1 VRVAVWTPMPPEPS
15 GIADYNLRLLA
26 TMARDPRLELTAIV
40 REAVPDAVAP
50 LGVRLCTAGDYDPD
64 DFDIDLYHMG
74 NNPTFH
80 SYMFSQIVRRPG
92 VLMLHDPAIVDF
104 IDVVLGGLHR
114 RIFADEV
121 AYNLGLRDND
131 YVKIHEAIVRWD
143 RLELLMSRR
152 IVEHSLVTLVHSEWA
167 ADELRRRFDIDDVR
181 AVPHAVWTDGPVAP
195 ARKGG
200 PVSFGV
206 FGSISAHKRLSHVV
220 DAFAEVRASGIDA
233 TLVIAGRRDNP
244 TVENQLEI
252 LIDRHN
258 LGDVITMDLDTDD
271 ETYTRYQEDCDV
283 MVGLR
288 WPTTGETSGPLL
300 ACFAMAKAAI
310 VSDLPQNR
318 EFDDGYCR
326 KVSLEPEREHDELVA
341 AMTEAAAD
349 VDATRRAGLA
359 AREYVT
365 THCDD
370 EIVAAKY
377 YEALA
382 SALSRLPPV
391 APAVDDAVGALAINA
406 IGSWAGATGL
416 AEAGR
421 RAVIALL
428 DEGTLVAI
436 EDVNLW
442 AKVDEARLPDRIKML
457 PQGHPYPIDVS
468 FLNVNEFHVV
478 TQEQLGRGPGSYL
491 IAMWYWE
498 LPALPADMIREIAR
512 VDEIWVASEFVR
524 DVFLRY
530 TDKPVVVMPCVVEP
544 EVDES
549 VAREQL
555 GLPEEG
561 PVIYLVTFDANS
573 TIARK
578 NPYGAIKAFEEAFG
592 CGRTDVVLVIKVVNL
607 GRYPVVQR
615 DMRAHV
621 ARLGGILIETDMA
634 PGEIGALIKFADVY
648 VSMHRSEG
656 FGLGLAESMYFGR
669 PVIATANSGNM
680 QFMNNHNSCLVGYS
694 SKVVDRNDLS
704 DNPHAMVLYQP
715 GNLWVEP
722 DVSGAARWMRWLFDH
737 PEERER
743 IGAVAATH
751 IRENFSSAAAGR
763 AMRARLEEVNAHVVT
778 LREMARKGYFDDE
791 LVDAAL

>member
-1 VRVAVWTPMPPEPS
+1 MRVAVWTPMPPEPS

-26 TMARDPRLELTAIV
+26 TMARDPRLELTAVV
-40 REAVPDAVAP
+40 REGVSDAFAPRGVALCAV
-50 LGVRLCTAGDYDPD
+50 GDYDPD
-64 DFDIDLYHMG
+64 DYDIDLYHMG

-80 SYMFSQIVRRPG
+80 SYMFSHIVRRPG

-104 IDVVLGGLHR
+104 IDVILGGKER

-121 AYNLGLRDND
+121 AYNIGCPDND
-131 YVKIHEAIVRWD
+131 YPTIDEAIERWD

-152 IVEHSLVTLVHSEWA
+152 IVESSLVTMVHSEWA
-167 ADELRRRFDIDDVR
+167 AEELRRRFHLESVR
-181 AVPHAVWTDGPVAP
+181 SVPHAVWSDRAP
-195 ARKGG
+195 GAARTGATIA
-200 PVSFGV
+200 FGV
-206 FGSISAHKRLSHVV
+206 FGSISAHKRLLEVV
-220 DAFAEVRASGIDA
+220 AAFAEVRERGVDA

-252 LIDRHN
+252 FIDRHD
-258 LGDVITMDLDTDD
+258 LYDVVTMDLDTDD
-271 ETYTRYQEDCDV
+271 DRYTRYQEECDV

-300 ACFAMAKAAI
+300 ACFAMAKATI

-318 EFDDGYCR
+318 EFDDDYCR
-326 KVSLEPEREHDELVA
+326 KVSLDSEREHEELVA
-341 AMTEAAAD
+341 AMLDAAAD
-349 VDATRRAGLA
+349 VEATRRAGLA
-359 AREYVT
+359 ARQYVSA
-365 THCDD
+365 HCDD
-370 EIVAAKY
+370 ELVAAMY
-377 YEALA
+377 YDALA
-382 SALSRLPPV
+382 SAVSLSPLAREEPDDV
-391 APAVDDAVGALAINA
+391 AGALAINA

-442 AKVDEARLPDRIKML
+442 AKVDASRLPDRIKML

-478 TQEQLGRGPGSYL
+478 SEEQLGRGPGSYL

-498 LPALPADMIREIAR
+498 LPALPAEMVREIPR

-530 TDKPVVVMPCVVEP
+530 TDKPVMVMPCVVEP
-544 EVDES
+544 EVDET
-549 VAREQL
+549 VTREQL

-561 PVIYLVTFDANS
+561 PVVYLVTFDANS

-592 CGRTDVVLVIKVVNL
+592 CGRSDVVLVVKVVNL
-607 GRYPVVQR
+607 GSYPVVQQ

-621 ARLGGILIETDMA
+621 ARVGGILIETDMA
-634 PGEIGALIKFADVY
+634 PGEIGALIKMADVY

-656 FGLGLAESMYFGR
+656 FGLGLAESMYFGH

-680 QFMNNHNSCLVGYS
+680 QFMNNHNSCLVGYT

-704 DNPHAMVLYQP
+704 DNPHALVLYQP

-722 DVSGAARWMRWLFDH
+722 DVGEAARWMRWLFDH

-743 IGAVAATH
+743 IGRVASAH
-751 IRENFSSAAAGR
+751 IRENFSLAAAGR
-763 AMRARLEEVNAHVVT
+763 AMKARLDEVNAHVAT
-778 LREMARKGYFDDE
+778 LRDMVRKGYFDDE
-791 LVDAAL
+791 LVDAAN

>member
-1 VRVAVWTPMPPEPS
+1 MRVAVWTPMPPEPS
-15 GIADYNLRLLA
+15 GIADYNFRLLA
-26 TMARDPRLELTAIV
+26 TMARDSRLELTAVV
-40 REAVPDAVAP
+40 RDDAKEPYAP
-50 LGVRLCTAGDYDPD
+50 AGVSLCRVEDYDPD
-64 DFDIDLYHMG
+64 DYDIDLYHMG

-80 SYMFSQIVRRPG
+80 SYMFSQIVLRPG

-104 IDVVLGGLHR
+104 IDVILGGKER

-121 AYNLGLRDND
+121 AYNIGVRDND
-131 YVKIHEAIVRWD
+131 YGLINQAIERWD

-152 IVEHSLVTLVHSEWA
+152 IIEHSRVTLVHSEWA
-167 ADELRRRFDIDDVR
+167 AEELRRRFPLATVR
-181 AVPHAVWTDGPVAP
+181 SVPLAVWDDQALAP
-195 ARKGG
+195 PRTNPTIA
-200 PVSFGV
+200 FGV
-206 FGSISAHKRLSHVV
+206 FGSISFHKRITQVV
-220 DAFAEVRASGIDA
+220 EAFAEVRSRGVQA
-233 TLVIAGRRDNP
+233 TLMIAGRRDSP

-252 LIDRHN
+252 LIDRHR
-258 LGDVITMDLDTDD
+258 LGDVVTMDLDID
-271 ETYTRYQEDCDV
+271 EQTYSRHVEDCDV
-283 MVGLR
+283 MIGLR
-288 WPTTGETSGPLL
+288 WPTTGETSRPLL
-300 ACFAMAKAAI
+300 ECFAMAKASI

-318 EFDDGYCR
+318 EFSDDYCS
-326 KVSLEPEREHDELVA
+326 KVSLDPDREHEELVTAMIDAARDVDATRHAGFVAREYVMQNCHDELVA
-341 AMTEAAAD
+341 SHYYDALTSAMMIA
-349 VDATRRAGLA
+349 
-359 AREYVT
+359 
-365 THCDD
+365 
-370 EIVAAKY
+370 
-377 YEALA
+377 
-382 SALSRLPPV
+382 PPEGHEW
-391 APAVDDAVGALAINA
+391 DKLVGGLAINA

-428 DEGTLVAI
+428 DEGTLVAT

-442 AKVDEARLPDRIKML
+442 AKVDHSRLPDRIKML

-478 TQEQLGRGPGSYL
+478 SDEQLGRRPGSYL

-498 LPALPADMIREIAR
+498 LPALPPDMVREIPR

-530 TDKPVVVMPCVVEP
+530 TDKPVIVMPCVVEP
-544 EVDES
+544 EADES
-549 VAREQL
+549 VTREQL

-573 TIARK
+573 TFARK

-592 CGRTDVVLVIKVVNL
+592 CGRTDVVLVVKVVNL
-607 GRYPVVQR
+607 GSYPVVQQ
-615 DMRAHV
+615 DLRAHV
-621 ARLGGILIETDMA
+621 ARIGGILIETDMA
-634 PGEIGALIKFADVY
+634 PGEIAALIKVADVY

-680 QFMNNHNSCLVGYS
+680 QFMNNHNSCLVGYT

-722 DVSGAARWMRWLFDH
+722 DVSEAATWMRWLFDH

-743 IGAVAATH
+743 IGRIASEH
-751 IRENFSSAAAGR
+751 IRANFSLAAAGR
-763 AMRARLEEVNAHVVT
+763 AMRLRLEEVNAHVVT
-778 LREMARKGYFDDE
+778 LREQVRKGYFDSDV
-791 LVDAAL
+791 LDAAI